1 MKIKLK
7 VQHHFEYI
15 GELLWRLAY
24 SKKYWRAKVDALEEI
39 ITYPIKTK
47 EHIIALF
54 EFIAVTIEDKHPISA
69 KNTLQLL
76 EQVIKAN
83 DIKFTMNHIP
93 YHIEVILGA
102 LINMMNETSQ

>member
-39 ITYPIKTK
+39 ITY
-47 EHIIALF
+47 
-54 EFIAVTIEDKHPISA
+54 
-69 KNTLQLL
+69 
-76 EQVIKAN
+76 
-83 DIKFTMNHIP
+83 
-93 YHIEVILGA
+93 
-102 LINMMNETSQ
+102 